1 MTKEAHLES
10 LKKRHA
16 ALDELIRR
24 GFTTY
29 LDDRSLNKM
38 KNEKLK
44 IKEQIVILEKE
55 LNHPPT
61 Y

>member
-1 MTKEAHLES
+1 MTKEAHLDS

-16 ALDELIRR
+16 ALDELIKRS
-24 GFTTY
+24 FTTY
-29 LDDRSLNKM
+29 LDDSSLSKM
-38 KNEKLK
+38 KHEKLN

-55 LNHPPT
+55 LNRPPT